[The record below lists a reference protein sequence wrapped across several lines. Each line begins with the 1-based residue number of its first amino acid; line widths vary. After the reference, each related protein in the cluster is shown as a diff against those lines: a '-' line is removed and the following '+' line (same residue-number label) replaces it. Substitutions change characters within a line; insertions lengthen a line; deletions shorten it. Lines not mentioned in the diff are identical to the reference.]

1 MAFDA
6 TRVCNNIL
14 KRAFDEDVPVSP
26 MKLQKILYFVAS
38 EYAKRTGKPLLIE
51 PFQQWQYGPVV
62 ASVYTEFKPFGGR
75 PIRRYA
81 KDSEGKAYMVAED
94 KNAELRE
101 ALECVWPAVKSR
113 GAVPLSRIT
122 HLPESAWRKAYDAG
136 NAYIDDED
144 IREDS
149 TYRARLGLD

>member
-14 KRAFDEDVPVSP
+14 QRAFDEDVPVTP

-38 EYAKRTGKPLLIE
+38 EYAKDTEKPLLSE

-62 ASVYTEFKPFGGR
+62 ASVYSEFKPFGSGS
-75 PIRRYA
+75 IRRYA
-81 KDSEGKAYMVAED
+81 KDSQGKAYVVNES
-94 KNAELRE
+94 KNPRLRE
-101 ALECVWPAVKSR
+101 ALDRVWPVVKDR

-122 HLPESAWRKAYDAG
+122 HLPESAWRKAFDA
-136 NAYIDDED
+136 NERYIDEDD
-144 IREDS
+144 IRLDE
-149 TYRARLGLD
+149 TYRPKLGLD